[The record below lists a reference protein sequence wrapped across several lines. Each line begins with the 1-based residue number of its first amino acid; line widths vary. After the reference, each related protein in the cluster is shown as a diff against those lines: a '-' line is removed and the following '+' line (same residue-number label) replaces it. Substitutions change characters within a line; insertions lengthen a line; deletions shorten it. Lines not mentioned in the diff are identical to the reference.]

1 MREGRVAVITGTN
14 SNLGINIAYRLL
26 REIDP
31 STNLT
36 LVVTSRTLPR
46 VKEVITNIKN
56 YCRENISQRIGW
68 LEFDYLLVDFT
79 DNVSILNAGE
89 ELRKKFSHIDYLF
102 INAAQGC
109 YNGIDWVKAF
119 KCICSNLLD
128 AVTYPTYKIQRV
140 GATSKDGMGLI
151 FQGNVF
157 GPYYFIHRI
166 RTLLSGGGKIIWIS
180 SIMSEPK
187 YLSFNDLGLLKTD
200 VPYEGSKRLVDL
212 LHSGTHAKLKA
223 QDAILSYVVHP
234 GIFTSFSFFQ
244 YLNFLTYY
252 GMLLLF
258 YIARFLGS
266 KVHNISG
273 YIAANAPVTAA
284 LNDDLPQEV
293 KHASLS
299 DRFGQEYLGQSLID
313 TTGAEDVVNYL
324 NGLVDE
330 WDEILKKHINPTRIS

>member
-1 MREGRVAVITGTN
+1 MREGRVAIITGTN

-26 REIDP
+26 QELDH

-46 VKEVITNIKN
+46 VKEVITDIKN
-56 YCRENISQRIGW
+56 YCRENVSDRTGW
-68 LEFDYLLVDFT
+68 LEFDYVLVDFT

-89 ELRKKFSHIDYLF
+89 ELRKKFPHIDYVF
-102 INAAQGC
+102 INAAQGS
-109 YNGIDWVKAF
+109 YSGIDWVKAVR
-119 KCICSNLLD
+119 CICFNLLD

-140 GATSKDGMGLI
+140 GATSKDGMGLV

-166 RTLLSGGGKIIWIS
+166 KTLLSGGGKVVWIS
-180 SIMSEPK
+180 SIMSEPR
-187 YLSFNDLGLLKTD
+187 YLSFNDLDLLKTD
-200 VPYEGSKRLVDL
+200 EPYEGSKRLVDL
-212 LHSGTHAKLKA
+212 LHSGTYAKLKA
-223 QDAILSYVVHP
+223 QEGILSYVVHP

-244 YLNFLTYY
+244 YLNFVTYY

-258 YIARFLGS
+258 YMARFLGS
-266 KVHNISG
+266 NVHNISG
-273 YIAANAPVTAA
+273 YTAANAPVTVA

-299 DRFGQEYLGQSLID
+299 DRYGREFLGQSIID
-313 TTGAEDVVNYL
+313 TTGAEDVVKYL
-324 NGLVDE
+324 NSLVQE
-330 WDEILKKHINPTRIS
+330 WDDILKNQISPTRIP